1 METQTI
7 APFDVKWGTVN
18 GTFGELS
25 NKLTAC
31 DSCHQ
36 PGIFTYDQKLG
47 VFWRGDRR
55 LLVYFDPIDD
65 ILRAELIAYH
75 RRRRDPS
82 PEIRRLIKDRA
93 IRVAQAF
100 GDNLGEEF

>member
-7 APFDVKWGTVN
+7 APFDVEWGTVN

-36 PGIFTYDQKLG
+36 PGIFTYDQKSG
-47 VFWRGDRR
+47 VFRRGDRR
-55 LLVYFDPIDD
+55 LIVNFDPITDT
-65 ILRAELIAYH
+65 LRDELIAYQ

-100 GDNLGEEF
+100 GDNLGDEF